1 MDFIANRKLSDGR
14 ELKVIESNSRYTFL
28 FYGHEDESTPETME
42 IVDTNSD
49 LVVLSLSEEE
59 DIFVHKH
66 DHEGRLVE
74 KRTLDGV
81 RSIRY
86 YYNDEGKLVK
96 SVDVME
102 TDDDFPLVTVQKYKD
117 GSVVSRRTFVPDTEE
132 IVED

>member
-1 MDFIANRKLSDGR
+1 MDFIAKQSKNGK
-14 ELKVIESNSRYTFL
+14 EIKTIESNSRYRFV
-28 FYGHEDESTPETME
+28 FYGNPHEAIPERME
-42 IVDTNSD
+42 LIDLNSYS
-49 LVVLSLSEEE
+49 VVLSLSEED

-74 KRTLDGV
+74 KRNLDGT
-81 RSIRY
+81 RTIRY

-102 TDDDFPLVTVQKYKD
+102 TDDDFPLVTVKKYKD
-117 GSVVSRRTFVPDTEE
+117 GEVVSSRTFVPDTEE